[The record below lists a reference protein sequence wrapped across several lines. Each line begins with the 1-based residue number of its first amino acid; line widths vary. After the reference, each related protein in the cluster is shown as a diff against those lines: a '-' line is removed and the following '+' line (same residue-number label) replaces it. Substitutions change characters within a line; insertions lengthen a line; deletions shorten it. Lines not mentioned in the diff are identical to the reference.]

1 MEGVVFMLTKEQREK
16 LKPAFALYE
25 KIGAA
30 IGSSK
35 GQDVLNAFALLM
47 AANCSARDYEISEII
62 DYLEDATEEVFRA
75 IVISGEIK
83 ETNVVDINDFVAPFN
98 KKEGH

>member
-62 DYLEDATEEVFRA
+62 DYLEDATEEAFRA

-83 ETNVVDINDFVAPFN
+83 ETNVGDINDFVAPFN

>member
-1 MEGVVFMLTKEQREK
+1 MNGVVFMLTKEQRER

-83 ETNVVDINDFVAPFN
+83 ETNVVDINDFMAPCN

>member
-1 MEGVVFMLTKEQREK
+1 MEGVVFMLTKEQRER

-47 AANCSARDYEISEII
+47 ASNCSARGYEVSEVI

-75 IVISGEIK
+75 IVMNGEIK
-83 ETNVVDINDFVAPFN
+83 ESNIVDINDFMTPIN
-98 KKEGH
+98 KKDGH